1 MRTRNRFIHRV
12 QPRPAVGQI
21 IAGAVLALLAAWA
34 LWPGLFAVAG
44 PLDIDPENAFA
55 PPEPGHPLGTDQSGR
70 DLYSRLV
77 HGTRSSLAIGLV
89 STAIG
94 VGLGG
99 ALGLIAGLGGRAAE
113 AIVGRVIEALFAF
126 PGLLLALLL
135 IAVRGPGVVTVTIA
149 VGLATAPGY
158 ARIIRGSIRQA
169 RASGFVTAARLQG
182 DPAWRI
188 VWARILPHTLGPLGV
203 LAALGIG
210 QAVLT
215 ASALSYLGLGAP
227 PPAPEWG
234 AMLNAGRPY
243 LDSAWWLTVY
253 PGLCIVA
260 VGVATAVLGQGQQ
273 QLRRVR

>member
-1 MRTRNRFIHRV
+1 T
-12 QPRPAVGQI
+12 P
-21 IAGAVLALLAAWA
+21 L
-34 LWPGLFAVAG
+34 G
-44 PLDIDPENAFA
+44 PLAVDPGNAFA
-55 PPEPGHPLGTDQSGR
+55 PPGPGHPLGTDQSGR
-70 DLYSRLV
+70 DVLSRIA
-77 HGTRSSLAIGLV
+77 HGSRASLAIGLA

-99 ALGLIAGLGGRAAE
+99 ALGMIAGLGGRVADRV
-113 AIVGRVIEALFAF
+113 VGRVIEALFAF

-135 IAVRGPGVVTVTIA
+135 IAVRGPGVVTVTVA
-149 VGLATAPGY
+149 VGLSTAPGY

-182 DPAWRI
+182 DPGWRI
-188 VWARILPHTLGPLGV
+188 ALTRILPHTLGPLGV
-203 LAALGIG
+203 LAALGVG

-243 LDSAWWLTVY
+243 LESAWWLTVF
-253 PGLCIVA
+253 PGLAILA

-273 QLRRVR
+273 HLRRVR